1 MGIRAIS
8 QRSIS
13 NRARVNSLLCGNT
26 PALPNNNIPTP
37 SSTPS
42 SSASARYLPNLRRRN
57 LEPVID
63 INRRAKDGNFGLAL
77 NPLKPDVQVPQEVI
91 GVLKEPKA
99 KSELLQEMLQEAK
112 DKGDQSKILVTKLYI
127 NGYAAIKSCV
137 LGEVVIFIRDEK
149 SIEKIPSQ
157 FGKCVIYTW
166 DELVELRRW
175 KVGADDLKLAHDIK
189 REFGGRI
196 EITSSNRNQKETEK
210 RRIS

>member
-1 MGIRAIS
+1 MGIRVIS

-13 NRARVNSLLCGNT
+13 NRARINGLLCGNT
-26 PALPNNNIPTP
+26 
-37 SSTPS
+37 
-42 SSASARYLPNLRRRN
+42 SAIDIKPEIKSEIKSESEYRYLFNLRRRN

-127 NGYAAIKSCV
+127 NGYVAIESNV
-137 LGEVVIFIRDEK
+137 LDEIVIFARDEK
-149 SIEKIPSQ
+149 SIERVPSHLR
-157 FGKCVIYTW
+157 KYVIYTW
-166 DELVELRRW
+166 DELIELHRW

-196 EITSSNRNQKETEK
+196 LDMAT
-210 RRIS
+210 ISK

>member
-26 PALPNNNIPTP
+26 
-37 SSTPS
+37 
-42 SSASARYLPNLRRRN
+42 SAIDIKPEIKPEIKSESEYRYLFNLRRRN

-99 KSELLQEMLQEAK
+99 KSELLQEMLQEARSNNDNVK
-112 DKGDQSKILVTKLYI
+112 LLVTKLYI
-127 NGYAAIKSCV
+127 NGYVAIESGV
-137 LGEVVIFIRDEK
+137 LGEVVVFIRDEK
-149 SIEKIPSQ
+149 SIEMIPSHLRNY
-157 FGKCVIYTW
+157 VIYTW
-166 DELVELRRW
+166 DELVELHRW
-175 KVGADDLKLAHDIK
+175 KVGTDDLKLAHDIK

-196 EITSSNRNQKETEK
+196 LDMAT
-210 RRIS
+210 ISK